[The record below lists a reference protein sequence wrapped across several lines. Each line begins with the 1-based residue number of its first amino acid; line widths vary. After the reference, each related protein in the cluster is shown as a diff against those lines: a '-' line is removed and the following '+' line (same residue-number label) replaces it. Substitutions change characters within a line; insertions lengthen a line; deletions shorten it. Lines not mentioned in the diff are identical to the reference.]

1 MANSDY
7 VVRIVPSLLDRLL
20 DPDPTNPRPAGAHAE
35 TLREL
40 RAAVLRDLENLLNS
54 RNPYGDLP
62 SSFVE
67 AGQSVL
73 TYGLPDLSALSS
85 RSDERRLRQAID
97 NAIRTFEPRLV
108 NVTTSILPVGP
119 SDRSLRVRVD
129 ARLQIDSGAEPVT
142 FDILTGIPTSYKP
155 KESA

>member
-20 DPDPTNPRPAGAHAE
+20 DPDPKNPRPPGAHAE

-54 RNPYGDLP
+54 RNSYADLP
-62 SSFVE
+62 PSFVE

-73 TYGLPDLSALSS
+73 TYGLPDLTTLSS
-85 RSDERRLRQAID
+85 RGDERRLRQAID

-108 NVTTSILPVGP
+108 NVSTTILPVVP
-119 SDRSLRVRVD
+119 TDRTLRIRVD
-129 ARLQIDSGAEPVT
+129 ARLQLEPHSEPVS
-142 FDILTGIPTSYKP
+142 FDIVTGIPASYKA
-155 KESA
+155 KESS